1 MLGGKHLSR
10 PAGFW
15 LLATLMVALMF
26 AAAAPSP
33 IYSLYEARWQFSPVT
48 LTAVFAVYALVLL
61 VSLLFTGRLS
71 DHLGR
76 RPVLAAALVVQ
87 IGAMV
92 AFILADGVAMLFVAR
107 AVQGFATGLATSTI
121 SAWLLDLQPPER
133 PTLGG
138 AVAAIAPQV
147 GLAIGA
153 LASGILVEYAPEPL
167 RLVFW
172 LLVPAYA
179 LALLS
184 LPAIED
190 VEERRPG
197 ALASLRPRIAV
208 PPAARRPFATAA
220 PALVATWAL
229 GGLYLSLGPSLAI
242 DLLGTDSHLAGGLV
256 IVALTGAGAVV
267 SALGLSVAPDLLVA
281 RGSLAL
287 MVGTAITLLAVATGS
302 VAVLYL
308 GSLVAG
314 AGFGPTFTGVFRKLA
329 PLAPPEN
336 RGALVAAIYVVS
348 YLAFSIPAVI
358 AGVAVDHYGLPDAT
372 YGYGAVV
379 IALAAFTALALWRG
393 TNRPRP
399 PDRTHEHV
407 IMDI

>member
-1 MLGGKHLSR
+1 MPGRAHLSR

-15 LLATLMVALMF
+15 LLAGLMLLLMF

-33 IYSLYEARWQFSPVT
+33 IYSLYEARWGFSPVT

-76 RPVLAAALVVQ
+76 RPVLAAALLIQ
-87 IGAMV
+87 TAAMV

-153 LASGILVEYAPEPL
+153 LVSGILVEYAPDPL
-167 RLVFW
+167 RLVYW
-172 LLVPAYA
+172 LLVPAYL
-179 LALLS
+179 LALMS

-190 VEERRPG
+190 VAERRAG
-197 ALASLRPRIAV
+197 AIASLRPRIGI
-208 PPAARRPFATAA
+208 PPAARRTFATAA
-220 PALVATWAL
+220 PALIATWAL

-242 DLLGTDSHLAGGLV
+242 DLLGTESQLAGGLV
-256 IVALTGAGAVV
+256 IVALTGAGALV
-267 SALGLSVAPDLLVA
+267 SALGLSVAPDRLVA

-287 MVGTAITLLAVATGS
+287 IIGTAITIVAVATGS
-302 VAVLYL
+302 VPILYL
-308 GSLVAG
+308 GSVVAG
-314 AGFGPTFTGVFRKLA
+314 AGFGPTFTGVFRSLA
-329 PLAPPEN
+329 PLAPPES

-348 YLAFSIPAVI
+348 YLAFSIPAI
-358 AGVAVDHYGLPDAT
+358 AAGVAVDHFNLPDAT

-379 IALAAFTALALWRG
+379 IALAAFTVAALSLR
-393 TNRPRP
+393 RPTP
-399 PDRTHEHV
+399 PPAREG
-407 IMDI
+407 

>member
-1 MLGGKHLSR
+1 MPGRAHLSR
-10 PAGFW
+10 PAGFR
-15 LLATLMVALMF
+15 LLAGLVILVMF

-33 IYSLYEARWQFSPVT
+33 IYSLYEAHWGFSPVT

-76 RPVLAAALVVQ
+76 RPVLAAALLVQ
-87 IGAMV
+87 TAAMV

-121 SAWLLDLQPPER
+121 SAWLIDLQPEEK

-147 GLAIGA
+147 GLAVGA
-153 LASGILVEYAPEPL
+153 LASGILVEYAPDPL
-167 RLVFW
+167 RLVYW
-172 LLVPAYA
+172 LLVPANLLA
-179 LALLS
+179 VLAL
-184 LPAIED
+184 PMIED
-190 VEERRPG
+190 VAERRPG

-208 PPAARRPFATAA
+208 PAAARRPFATAA
-220 PALVATWAL
+220 PALIATWAL
-229 GGLYLSLGPSLAI
+229 GGLYLSLGPSLAS
-242 DLLGTDSHLAGGLV
+242 DLLGSESQLAGGLV
-256 IVALTGAGAVV
+256 IVALTGAGALV

-287 MVGTAITLLAVATGS
+287 IVGTAITILAVATGS
-302 VAVLYL
+302 VPILYL
-308 GSLVAG
+308 GSVVAG
-314 AGFGPTFTGVFRKLA
+314 AGFGPTFTGVFRRLA
-329 PLAPPEN
+329 PLAPPES

-348 YLAFSIPAVI
+348 YLAFSIPAVA
-358 AGVAVDHYGLPDAT
+358 AGVAVDHYNLADAT

-379 IALAAFTALALWRG
+379 IVLAAFTALALWRG
-393 TNRPRP
+393 HPAPARAP
-399 PDRTHEHV
+399 EG
-407 IMDI
+407 

>member
-1 MLGGKHLSR
+1 VPVPGLDSNRRLSR

-15 LLATLMVALMF
+15 LLAACMVMLLF

-33 IYSLYEARWQFSPVT
+33 IYSLWEADWGFSPVT

-76 RPVLAAALVVQ
+76 RPVLAVALVVQ
-87 IGAMV
+87 IAAMV
-92 AFILADGVAMLFVAR
+92 AFILADGVAVLFVAR

-147 GLAIGA
+147 GLAVGA
-153 LASGILVEYAPEPL
+153 LVSGILVEYAPDPL

-172 LLVPAYA
+172 LLVPAYVLA
-179 LALLS
+179 LAA
-184 LPAIED
+184 LPAIPD
-190 VEERRPG
+190 VAERRPG
-197 ALASLRPRIAV
+197 ALASIAPRIGV
-208 PPAARRPFATAA
+208 PAAARRPFATAA
-220 PALVATWAL
+220 PALIATWAL

-242 DLLGTDSHLAGGLV
+242 DLLGTDSHFAGALV
-256 IVALTGAGAVV
+256 IVALTGAGALV
-267 SALGLSVAPDLLVA
+267 SALGLAVSPDLLVA

-287 MVGTAITLLAVATGS
+287 LVGTAITLLAVATGS
-302 VAVLYL
+302 AAVLYL
-308 GSLVAG
+308 GSVVAG
-314 AGFGPTFTGVFRKLA
+314 AGFGTTFTGVFRSLA
-329 PLAPPEN
+329 PLAPPQS

-358 AGVAVDHYGLPDAT
+358 AGVATDDYGIADAT

-379 IALAAFTALALWRG
+379 IALAAFTTLAVWRG
-393 TNRPRP
+393 AHLS
-399 PDRTHEHV
+399 RTKTRLEG
-407 IMDI
+407 